1 MLVATA
7 LKKQPPSGEM
17 LTTFVANAGAV
28 NEPLAKDL
36 DGAWYDVQG
45 ELGAAWCGVGELG
58 AAWCDA
64 GELGAAWCDVDVMG
78 AASSD
83 VEGDLGTACCDV
95 DGQLLCP
102 KLGEAE
108 LVRPKQGEA
117 SDGRLFDGD
126 DMACVD
132 GVDRALLPDVLLSA
146 EDGANSCSSKTSLF
160 GGQIPQEANPF
171 TAFDMVAAF
180 KYASL
185 KRQLT

>member
-58 AAWCDA
+58 AAWCDIEGELGAAWCDVEGELGAAWCDA

-78 AASSD
+78 
-83 VEGDLGTACCDV
+83 
-95 DGQLLCP
+95 QP
-102 KLGEAE
+102 
-108 LVRPKQGEA
+108 
-117 SDGRLFDGD
+117 
-126 DMACVD
+126 
-132 GVDRALLPDVLLSA
+132 VL
-146 EDGANSCSSKTSLF
+146 T
-160 GGQIPQEANPF
+160 
-171 TAFDMVAAF
+171 
-180 KYASL
+180 
-185 KRQLT
+185 